1 MLLFSVSVCLSVC
14 LSVSVSLSLF
24 TRTRQNCAKFG
35 QTSPLTPEVTR
46 NPLKDSVAT
55 VCQKG
60 QAKR

>member
-1 MLLFSVSVCLSVC
+1 MLLFSVSVCLSVS
-14 LSVSVSLSLF
+14 LSLSLSLF

-35 QTSPLTPEVTR
+35 QTLPLTPEVTR